1 MKESSATIAAAM
13 KVERRIRLEIR
24 VIRAA
29 ATPITAMVNRTFE
42 AVPSVMAT
50 KVAIAA
56 AIAAARV
63 QALPGASTRGMPA
76 VKLLRFC
83 GSADAF
89 GPKGSGLV
97 IGVLLCA
104 QGQHKRNQ
112 TASLFSV
119 QGAVE
124 TVGPWARRSS
134 PTSSVVPWEA
144 VGLTAAP
151 LTSGVCQ
158 DPIHALQQTAS
169 LFDHL
174 ISAGEQR
181 RRDDETKRLGGLQ
194 IDGHLYSCSPLY
206 RQIGNSF
213 ATQQLAGLRTDDMEH
228 GLIIRAITDEAAG
241 CRVLAEGKNCGNRMA
256 GRQRS
261 YAIQTTPAW
270 QAPSLPSF
278 LQDLLTFR
286 GRMNRAR
293 YWGGSEP
300 EVHRYR
306 DGADRRRHAR
316 DDTNRRRRGRTGHHY
331 GSRFPRPCGPWLL
344 HRDQTLARPKQER
357 ALALALL
364 PGSCR
369 AETAR
374 QAGSRARRG
383 PGGHN
388 HHAGEHWHLDLGL

>member
-1 MKESSATIAAAM
+1 
-13 KVERRIRLEIR
+13 
-24 VIRAA
+24 
-29 ATPITAMVNRTFE
+29 
-42 AVPSVMAT
+42 
-50 KVAIAA
+50 
-56 AIAAARV
+56 
-63 QALPGASTRGMPA
+63 MPA

-112 TASLFSV
+112 TGSLFSV

-181 RRDDETKRLGGLQ
+181 RRDDETKRLGGLE
-194 IDGHLYSCSPLY
+194 IDGHLYSCSPLN

-213 ATQQLAGLRTDDMEH
+213 ATQQPAGLRTDDMEH
-228 GLIIRAITDEAAG
+228 GLIIRAITDGAAG

-256 GRQRS
+256 GRQRYDVIS
-261 YAIQTTPAW
+261 RADEERVRAHE
-270 QAPSLPSF
+270 
-278 LQDLLTFR
+278 
-286 GRMNRAR
+286 NRAGLPQFWDQSIR
-293 YWGGSEP
+293 S
-300 EVHRYR
+300 
-306 DGADRRRHAR
+306 A
-316 DDTNRRRRGRTGHHY
+316 RRGRSGICCAAIDT
-331 GSRFPRPCGPWLL
+331 
-344 HRDQTLARPKQER
+344 
-357 ALALALL
+357 
-364 PGSCR
+364 
-369 AETAR
+369 
-374 QAGSRARRG
+374 RRG
-383 PGGHN
+383 VPLRAHRSS
-388 HHAGEHWHLDLGL
+388 